1 MALIYLSIGSINF
14 PARAE
19 KHIYSSQSA
28 ALVTFKLLSVPDGCE
43 GSDGLFLHS
52 WQLAF
57 PVRGKLGH
65 DDGTH
70 AWTRARSA
78 TRPTARRATATGQ
91 WTDTKCESLR
101 RTPRP
106 TQPPGLT
113 RVPDSGVPRQAA
125 YATPRGIWTFHLL
138 IGISSFSFT
147 AAKQSIHPSQQASN
161 QPSGDSINSDS

>member
-1 MALIYLSIGSINF
+1 MVLLYIGSINF

-70 AWTRARSA
+70 VWTRARSA
-78 TRPTARRATATGQ
+78 TRPTARR
-91 WTDTKCESLR
+91 R
-101 RTPRP
+101 
-106 TQPPGLT
+106 
-113 RVPDSGVPRQAA
+113 PDSGQTRSAKVSAVLQGQPSPRGSPVCRTPECRAKLP
-125 YATPRGIWTFHLL
+125 TPRHVVFGRSICLL
-138 IGISSFSFT
+138 VFRHFLSRPPNNP
-147 AAKQSIHPSQQASN
+147 SIHPSKQATN
-161 QPSGDSINSDS
+161 HLATR